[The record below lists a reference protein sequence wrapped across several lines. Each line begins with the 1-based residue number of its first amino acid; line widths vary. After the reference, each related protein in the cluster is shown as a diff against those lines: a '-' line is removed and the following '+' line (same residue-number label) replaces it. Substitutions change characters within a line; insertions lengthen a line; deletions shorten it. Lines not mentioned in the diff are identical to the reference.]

1 MRILHTSDWHL
12 GRMLYGQRRTDEFEA
27 FLHWLTGF
35 IKEQSIDVL
44 LVAGDVFDTTTPG
57 NRVQEMYY
65 QFLSRVKTTNCRH
78 VVVIA
83 GNHDSPTL
91 LNAPANLL
99 KSLNIHVVGEASDD
113 GSSEL
118 ITLCNQEG
126 QPEAIVCAVPF
137 LRDRDVRVVG
147 EDETS
152 TDKTRNLIQGIAA
165 HYHQIAARAEE
176 LNTTYPIPV
185 PVLAMGHLFTA
196 GGSTVEGDGTRD
208 LYVGTAVQVGKDIF
222 PDTFDYVALGHLH
235 TAQLVS
241 GDEYKCY
248 SGSPLPMGFNEAN
261 QVKKVIIVEFNGKQP
276 TVTEHR
282 VPVFKTLLRIS
293 GSVEQI
299 IEKLRMAKESFT
311 EAYLELECTSQEL
324 VSELTGLVA
333 NEIEGVDFKVLRLK
347 NKMLEDQV
355 ITRMH
360 ATEELADLDPRE
372 VFERCLQQNAIE
384 EDRRKELRDCYLEL
398 LAEYETY
405 DKNA

>member
-27 FLHWLTGF
+27 FLHWLTDF

-65 QFLSRVKTTNCRH
+65 QFFSRVKTTNCRH
-78 VVVIA
+78 IVVIA

-113 GSSEL
+113 DPSEL

-137 LRDRDVRVVG
+137 LRDRDVRVVE
-147 EDETS
+147 EDETG
-152 TDKTRNLIQGIAA
+152 TDKTRNLIEGIAA
-165 HYHQIAARAEE
+165 HYQKIAAEAEQ
-176 LNTTYPIPV
+176 LSSQSGAIPV
-185 PVLAMGHLFTA
+185 IAMGHLFTV
-196 GGSTVEGDGTRD
+196 GGSTIEGDGTRD

-222 PDTFDYVALGHLH
+222 PATFDYVALGHLH
-235 TAQLVS
+235 SAQLVS
-241 GDEYKCY
+241 GDEYKRY

-261 QVKKVIIVEFNGKQP
+261 QVKKVLVVEFNGKQA

-372 VFERCLQQNAIE
+372 VFERCLQQNAVE
-384 EDRRKELRDCYLEL
+384 EDRRKELRDCYREL